1 MKRILKQLWQLIFKH
16 KKRLIYWALAF
27 FVGQICFF
35 NLWWVWIQSEVYAA
49 DGETATQREE
59 FSKVVTEK
67 AKLFDLYRKTG
78 YVLLYPVVFLAGKL
92 VDNSFVYWEVF
103 GFDAV
108 LWKLWNMVRNF
119 ANFWL
124 WFIFLY
130 YIFRFLIKNDKNKDW
145 KRLIWR
151 AMIAWI
157 GIQASWFIMAALIDV
172 STILIYWIWGLP
184 LSILWWDGNA
194 GDKGFNPYVLKTVV
208 TIDADNPGDLR
219 GIYLTSTTG
228 DTKKYISECETM
240 QLEDENKKGYIVA
253 PKLVYYWN
261 GKKWTD
267 AQYVLT
273 EGKLCHYFGSVYK
286 LENLPSPIEFPGKC
300 WSETDCI
307 NAQLEY
313 ETNLKKV
320 LQGKKQVAGMLPI
333 WVVGNPWLDEDNM
346 NIGKEFWGKLLSDLV
361 NDDMKS
367 YVWVFSTLYSSL
379 LEAWRKMGPMDT
391 GASNYVQFLS
401 IFMALAHVIAIWIPL
416 LAALLVFIMRI
427 WVLWVAI
434 VISPM
439 IILLEAFGFM
449 DKVKTDS
456 MKYFKLSN
464 LIWIIFAPAV
474 ITFAVSLSTVLV
486 RLIEKINYEPIA
498 TDTIVLWWL
507 VEMNLAWF
515 SVWLAELIIAVMWA
529 AISRFLV
536 WTAVEMSALWGGW
549 IVKGVKELATS
560 ALWSVPIVPIVW
572 RDANWKLT
580 WELASV
586 SWVKNA
592 VNNKIQSVKSEFG
605 NADTKAVQELFS
617 RNEKSAEAAEN
628 KINHTSQTFVDW
640 LKSHTITSGW
650 RSSEIEITG
659 ADWKPQKMIFN
670 NLDWAQKEKIVEKI
684 NSVGGDLLE
693 KIWKATPDIDIDGKV
708 KYVFKEWK
716 FERQETQK

>member
-1 MKRILKQLWQLIFKH
+1 MKEILKQLWQLIFKH

-157 GIQASWFIMAALIDV
+157 GIQASWFIMAALIDI

-184 LSILWWDGNA
+184 LSILWWDENA

-208 TIDADNPGDLR
+208 TVDADDVGNLW
-219 GIYLTSTTG
+219 IYLTSTSG
-228 DTKKYISECETM
+228 DSKGYISDCVTKRV
-240 QLEDENKKGYIVA
+240 EDENQKGYIVA
-253 PKLVYYWN
+253 PRMVYYWN
-261 GKKWTD
+261 GIKWEW
-267 AQYVLT
+267 AQYVET
-273 EGKLCHYFGSVYK
+273 KSDACHYFGSVY
-286 LENLPSPIEFPGKC
+286 NLGPLPEGITWRGGCKDLTTCKDNQTQYYSDI
-300 WSETDCI
+300 
-307 NAQLEY
+307 L
-313 ETNLKKV
+313 KV
-320 LQGKKQVAGMLPI
+320 LQKKNDAAGMWPI

-346 NIGKEFWGKLLSDLV
+346 SIGPNFGWKQLSNLV

-379 LEAWRKMGPMDT
+379 LEAWRKMVPMDT

-439 IILLEAFGFM
+439 IILLEAFGLM

-474 ITFAVSLSTVLV
+474 VTFAVSLSTVLV
-486 RLIEKINYEPIA
+486 RLIEKINYKPIA

-507 VEMNLAWF
+507 VKMNLAWF

-529 AISRFLV
+529 AISWFLV
-536 WTAVEMSALWGGW
+536 WMAIEMSALWKSW
-549 IVKGVKELATS
+549 IIKSVKELATS
-560 ALWSVPIVPIVW
+560 ALWSLQIVPVVW
-572 RDANWKLT
+572 KDENWQLT
-580 WELASV
+580 WKLASV
-586 SWVKNA
+586 NAVKNVLDDKKQAIKTKFNDGDSQA
-592 VNNKIQSVKSEFG
+592 VREFL
-605 NADTKAVQELFS
+605 NPSDESKKAVERS
-617 RNEKSAEAAEN
+617 EKYDV
-628 KINHTSQTFVDW
+628 KTFVDGLRESSNVTEYW
-640 LKSHTITSGW
+640 AKFDSYEASQKEAIITSMNNTIP
-650 RSSEIEITG
+650 SEKLKEIS
-659 ADWKPQKMIFN
+659 D
-670 NLDWAQKEKIVEKI
+670 
-684 NSVGGDLLE
+684 
-693 KIWKATPDIDIDGKV
+693 KIWSIKFDVGSDKKEYVFDGS
-708 KYVFKEWK
+708 KYVPAEKK
-716 FERQETQK
+716 S

>member
-59 FSKVVTEK
+59 FSKIVTEK

-208 TIDADNPGDLR
+208 TVDADDVGNL
-219 GIYLTSTTG
+219 GIYLTSTSG
-228 DTKKYISECETM
+228 DSKGYISDCVTKWV
-240 QLEDENKKGYIVA
+240 EDENQKGYIVA
-253 PKLVYYWN
+253 PRMVYYWN
-261 GKKWTD
+261 GIKWEW
-267 AQYVLT
+267 AQYVET
-273 EGKLCHYFGSVYK
+273 KSDVCHYFGSVY
-286 LENLPSPIEFPGKC
+286 NLGPLPQGITWKSGCSDLTTCKDKQ
-300 WSETDCI
+300 SEYYSEV
-307 NAQLEY
+307 L
-313 ETNLKKV
+313 KV
-320 LQGKKQVAGMLPI
+320 LQKKNDATGMLPI

-379 LEAWRKMGPMDT
+379 LEAWRKMVPMDT

-449 DKVKTDS
+449 DKIKTDS
-456 MKYFKLSN
+456 MKYFKLDN

-486 RLIEKINYEPIA
+486 RLIEKINYKPIA

-529 AISRFLV
+529 AISWFLV
-536 WTAVEMSALWGGW
+536 WMAIELSALWKSW
-549 IVKGVKELATS
+549 IIKSVKELATS
-560 ALWSVPIVPIVW
+560 ALWSVQIVPVVW
-572 RDANWKLT
+572 KDANWQLT
-580 WELASV
+580 WKLASV
-586 SWVKNA
+586 NAVKNVLDDKKQAIKTKFNDGDSQA
-592 VNNKIQSVKSEFG
+592 VREFL
-605 NADTKAVQELFS
+605 NPSDESK
-617 RNEKSAEAAEN
+617 KAAERSE
-628 KINHTSQTFVDW
+628 KYDVKTFVDG
-640 LKSHTITSGW
+640 LKESSNVTEYWSKFDNYEASQKEAIITSMNNTIP
-650 RSSEIEITG
+650 SEKLKEIS
-659 ADWKPQKMIFN
+659 D
-670 NLDWAQKEKIVEKI
+670 
-684 NSVGGDLLE
+684 
-693 KIWKATPDIDIDGKV
+693 KIWSIKFDVGSDKKEYVFDGS
-708 KYVFKEWK
+708 KYVSA
-716 FERQETQK
+716 ERKS

>member
-16 KKRLIYWALAF
+16 KKRLIYWVLAF

-59 FSKVVTEK
+59 FSKIVTEK

-78 YVLLYPVVFLAGKL
+78 YVLLYPVIFLAWKL

-184 LSILWWDGNA
+184 LSILWWNWQSDGKNF
-194 GDKGFNPYVLKTVV
+194 DPYVLKTVV
-208 TIDADNPGDLR
+208 TVDADDVWSLGV
-219 GIYLTSTTG
+219 YLTSTSG
-228 DTKKYISECETM
+228 DSKGYISDCVTKWV
-240 QLEDENKKGYIVA
+240 EDENQKGYIVA
-253 PKLVYYWN
+253 PRIVYYWN
-261 GKKWTD
+261 WIKWEW
-267 AQYVLT
+267 AQYVET
-273 EGKLCHYFGSVYK
+273 KSDMCHYFWSVYK
-286 LENLPSPIEFPGKC
+286 LGPLPEGITWRGGCKDLTTCKDNQTQYYSDI
-300 WSETDCI
+300 
-307 NAQLEY
+307 L
-313 ETNLKKV
+313 KV
-320 LQGKKQVAGMLPI
+320 LQKKNDARGMLPI
-333 WVVGNPWLDEDNM
+333 WVTGDNSWLDEDNK
-346 NIGKEFWGKLLSDLV
+346 NICKNGFGCKKLSELMTGDV
-361 NDDMKS
+361 ES

-379 LEAWRKMGPMDT
+379 LEAWRKMVPMDT

-427 WVLWVAI
+427 WVIWVAI
-434 VISPM
+434 VIFPM
-439 IILLEAFGFM
+439 IILLEAFWLM
-449 DKVKTDS
+449 DKIKNKT
-456 MKYFKLSN
+456 MELFKLKN

-474 ITFAVSLSTVLV
+474 IAFAVSMSTVLV
-486 RLIEKINYEPIA
+486 RLIEKINYKPIA

-515 SVWLAELIIAVMWA
+515 SVWLTELIIAVMWA
-529 AISRFLV
+529 AISWYIVRL
-536 WTAVEMSALWGGW
+536 AVVGSSKLWEKISKLEG
-549 IVKGVKELATS
+549 LATS
-560 ALWSVPIVPIVW
+560 ALWSVPIVPVVW
-572 RDANWKLT
+572 KDANWKLT

-592 VNNKIQSVKSEFG
+592 VNNKIQSVKSEFT
-605 NADTKAVQELFS
+605 NSDTEAVEQLFS
-617 RNEKSAEAAEN
+617 RNRKSVEAGEN
-628 KINHTSQTFVDW
+628 TINHTSQTFVDW
-640 LKSHTITSGW
+640 LKSSTITSDW

-659 ADWKPQKMIFN
+659 TDWKPQKMIFN
-670 NLDWAQKEKIVEKI
+670 NLDWAQKEKIIEKI

-693 KIWKATPDIDIDGKV
+693 KIWKATPNIDIDDKV